1 MGSSTASETEV
12 QAEQGGHAKSFAEEA
27 LRLSGKSEEEVRR
40 TGDVD
45 KADEQVESMFAPQY
59 QTANS
64 PVHRAVW
71 DRHLPIELFTPPPL
85 PAQAPCDA
93 AMSQCLEIVRR
104 RRLADDLVDEKGKLS
119 KQLFD
124 EMATAGYWGMLIEE
138 RYGGQG
144 APFARFSRFLTQVAT
159 YDPMTAGLASVHGC
173 IGAVDPVRTFGNP
186 EQKSRFLPR
195 LAGGQALSAF
205 ALTEPCAGS
214 DLTAL
219 RTTAVVVDD
228 HFEVTG
234 EKLFITN
241 AIPGR
246 TIGLVVMLE
255 GKPAV
260 LIAELPTAEDEH
272 FRIVPYGLHALQ
284 NAYNNGLRFNRFSV
298 PKANLLVPPLGD
310 GLTIAYHGLNLGRV
324 SLCANAAG
332 TMRIMLANL
341 LPWAEFRR
349 TYGQP
354 INTRELVKR
363 RIARLAALI
372 VGSDALVAWCSWLID
387 QGYRGELECVVAKI
401 FGSEA
406 LKEAAIELFMKTHG
420 GRSFLHGHILGDNIY
435 DFLAPC
441 IYEGEG
447 EMLGLAFFKTLVKQH
462 ARTFFEP
469 IGKALQRAQIR
480 SFSPVNPKHVWAL
493 RHEMAAYARWSL
505 SQKMSQL
512 GNRNHHALPPLKSG
526 LADHVAF
533 ALKLFQGFASE
544 LSSTMSRHQLKLAD
558 RQCRMAE
565 LSQRVQDAVVILIT
579 ALWGNQQKD
588 QAAVAA
594 ADLLCQDLRRKLTG
608 KRPTD
613 SYFRDCSKLA
623 DMIIAGGF
631 EAIAGAPRAEIMMKY
646 ETR

>member
-1 MGSSTASETEV
+1 MASESERQTV
-12 QAEQGGHAKSFAEEA
+12 QGGHAKSFAEEA
-27 LRLSGKSEEEVRR
+27 LRLSGKSEEEARR
-40 TGDVD
+40 TGAVD
-45 KADEQVESMFAPQY
+45 KADEQVESMFAAQY
-59 QTANS
+59 QTTNS

-71 DRHLPIELFTPPPL
+71 DRHLPLELFAPPPL
-85 PAQAPCDA
+85 PAQAACDA

-104 RRLADDLVDEKGKLS
+104 HRLANDLLDEKGKLS
-119 KQLFD
+119 KKLLD
-124 EMATAGYWGMLIEE
+124 ELAAAGYWGMLIEE

-159 YDPMTAGLASVHGC
+159 YDPMTAGLSSVHGC

-195 LAGGQALSAF
+195 LANGQALSGF

-219 RTTAVVVDD
+219 RTTAVAVDD
-228 HFEVTG
+228 HFEVSG

-246 TIGLVVMLE
+246 TIGLVVMIE

-260 LIAELPTAEDEH
+260 LIAELPTVEDEH
-272 FRIVPYGLHALQ
+272 FRIVPYGLYALQ
-284 NAYNNGLRFNRFSV
+284 NAHNNGLRFNRFRV

-324 SLCANAAG
+324 ALCANAAG

-372 VGSDALVAWCSWLID
+372 AGSDALVAWCSWLID

-469 IGKALQRAQIR
+469 IGKALQRAKIR
-480 SFSPVNPKHVWAL
+480 SFSPVNPKHVWVL

-505 SQKMSQL
+505 SQKVAQFGS
-512 GNRNHHALPPLKSG
+512 RNHHDLPPLKEC
-526 LADHVAF
+526 LADHVSF
-533 ALKLFQGFASE
+533 AVKLFQGFASE
-544 LSSTMSRHQLKLAD
+544 LSGTMSRHQLKLAD

-565 LSQRVQDAVVILIT
+565 LSQRVQDAVIILVT

-588 QAAVAA
+588 EATAAA
-594 ADLLCQDLRRKLTG
+594 ADLLCQDLRRKVTG

-613 SYFRDCSKLA
+613 SYFRDCAKLA
-623 DMIIAGGF
+623 DLIMAGGY
-631 EAIAGAPRAEIMMKY
+631 EAIAGAPRAELLMKY
-646 ETR
+646 ENR